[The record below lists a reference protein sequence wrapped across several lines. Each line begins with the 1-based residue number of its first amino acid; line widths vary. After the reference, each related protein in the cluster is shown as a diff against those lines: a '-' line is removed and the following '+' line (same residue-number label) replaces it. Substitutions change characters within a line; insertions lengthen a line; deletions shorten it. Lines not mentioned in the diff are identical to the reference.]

1 MNIYNGYMIE
11 LAGHKRLRVKI
22 TGRNGSTY
30 IPYNYEISPD
40 YEAMGIEYLR
50 SRGADIVGVTY
61 VKNTPVVLV
70 SNDIDWRYS

>member
-1 MNIYNGYMIE
+1 MNRYNGYMIE
-11 LAGHKRLRVKI
+11 LAGHTRLRVKI
-22 TGRNGSTY
+22 TGRNGNTY
-30 IPYNYEISPD
+30 IPYDYALSPD

-70 SNDIDWRYS
+70 SNDIDWR